1 MLGRKDYTSE
11 EVDHGKAAVKEQLAA
26 FKRLAKLMP
35 SGSGLLRP
43 FETTYFNNM
52 AIVLDR
58 YYVHRIR
65 TATGKDSNALNE
77 VELITDS
84 LMNNGGTLQGNN
96 VIKYV
101 PEDSVVGLKIGDP
114 IALTADQFQRLS
126 AAFFAELERRFL

>member
-1 MLGRKDYTSE
+1 MPRKVTIAMLGRKDYTTE

-35 SGSGLLRP
+35 SGSGPPRS
-43 FETTYFNNM
+43 FETTYFDNM

-65 TATGKDSNALNE
+65 PATGKDCNAINE

-84 LMNNGGTLQGNN
+84 LMNNGRILRATTSSSTF
-96 VIKYV
+96 
-101 PEDSVVGLKIGDP
+101 PR
-114 IALTADQFQRLS
+114 TRLS
-126 AAFFAELERRFL
+126 V